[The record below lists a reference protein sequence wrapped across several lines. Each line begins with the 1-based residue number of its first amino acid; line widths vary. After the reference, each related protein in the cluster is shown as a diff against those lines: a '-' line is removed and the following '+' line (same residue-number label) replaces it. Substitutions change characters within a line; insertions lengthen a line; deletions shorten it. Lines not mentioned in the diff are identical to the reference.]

1 MGKAVKTYV
10 FTADEIRGLIDREAP
25 ERLGMSGSKFIE
37 AYFNDS
43 LPDSPAA
50 LELAMLVKLD
60 ENSIRSSVSSGVR

>member
-50 LELAMLVKLD
+50 LADCGKTLGRD
-60 ENSIRSSVSSGVR
+60 HGP